1 MELLYVYIESYG
13 VLKQQEFN
21 LSGNHRFEFRD
32 NRLRL
37 VSQDQKVPENFFGKH
52 ISNVTCLVGENGTGK
67 TTFFRFLTQELIA
80 GNDNRAIRFIAVCA
94 KTYSGEQ
101 SDDLTREVSASD
113 EKVSVPFLVYVNGL
127 DGVELDIPCNRIQSP
142 PEENHIVT
150 YSPVVD
156 MGRLE
161 SWNSERIGN
170 WVNLSD
176 FALLRYDFEGVYYR
190 DYRDLSILRFSEVS
204 NLMRFTD
211 IRREVEL
218 MANPLYNDF
227 VVPRYV
233 RVRILDPAEV
243 PENVLYG
250 TIPSSKQN
258 EEILSGGDFL
268 ERLKLILTKEK
279 LASLTVK
286 GDLILSL
293 AIEAFTAEVRGAYA
307 NFSLSEGKEG
317 FIFKEVIAELQNSL
331 GWFEAINFE
340 DTDPANWLKS
350 FSPKAAGGYRSHFAQ
365 FIELAIEGLKII
377 ENDLVQSGENPEWSV
392 FHTISGY
399 PKYRHQIVFPIAD
412 HKTYFVQFIDWLS
425 KISRYTRPIT
435 FDYLN
440 SELRSYSLST
450 GESLRLKFFSR
461 LVNVG
466 LWREIDQ
473 SIGRKSVIL
482 LLDEADLGLHP
493 RWQQVFMA
501 DLLEFINKLVEKHFN
516 SKVNVQVII
525 ATHSPIFLSDI
536 PSSNVIGL
544 SKSDRLGKG
553 RRLTGFAGN
562 IFDLFN
568 DNFFLNESFM
578 GQFAERKLNS
588 LIGYLM
594 DKEDKDTDN
603 FKMWDETKARQ
614 VINMINEDVLRL
626 SLEGLYDER
635 FPKKDPDWID
645 RRIKELE
652 ELKKDQSNKKES

>member
-13 VLKQQEFN
+13 CLKEQDFN
-21 LSGNHRFEFRD
+21 LSGNHRFEYRD
-32 NRLRL
+32 KKLQL
-37 VSQDQKVPENFFGKH
+37 VSNEQKVPKDFFGEH
-52 ISNVTCLVGENGTGK
+52 ISNVSFLIGENGSGK

-80 GNDNRAIRFIAVCA
+80 GNDNRAIRFIAVFA
-94 KTYSGEQ
+94 NTNSEEQ
-101 SDDLTREVSASD
+101 NDDLTREVSASD
-113 EKVSVPFLVYVNGL
+113 EKVSVPFLVYFNGL
-127 DGVELDIPCNRIQSP
+127 DGVELDIPCIRIQSP

-150 YSPVVD
+150 YSPMTD
-156 MGRLE
+156 IGRLE

-243 PENVLYG
+243 LENILYG
-250 TIPSSKQN
+250 SIAGSKQN
-258 EEILSGGDFL
+258 EMILSGADFL
-268 ERLKLILTKEK
+268 EALKFILTKEK

-293 AIEAFTAEVRGAYA
+293 AIEAFAAEVRGAYA

-317 FIFKEVIAELQNSL
+317 FILEEVKAELQNAL
-331 GWFEAINFE
+331 GWFKAINLG
-340 DTDPANWLKS
+340 DTDPVNWLKS
-350 FSPKAAGGYRSHFAQ
+350 FSPKAASGYLSHFAQ
-365 FIELAIEGLKII
+365 FIELAVEGLGII
-377 ENDLVQSGENPEWSV
+377 ENDIVQSGENPEWSV
-392 FHTISGY
+392 FNTISGY
-399 PKYRHQIVFPIAD
+399 PRYRYQIVFPIAD
-412 HKTYFVQFIDWLS
+412 NKIYFIQFIDWLS

-440 SELRSYSLST
+440 SELQSYSMSM

-466 LWREIDQ
+466 LWKEIDQ
-473 SIGRKSVIL
+473 SLGRKSVIL

-501 DLLEFINKLVEKHFN
+501 DLLEFINKLVDKHFK

-536 PSSNVIGL
+536 PSSNVIWL
-544 SKSDRLGKG
+544 SKSDSLLKG
-553 RRLTGFAGN
+553 SRLTSFAGN

-568 DNFFLNESFM
+568 DNFFLNESFI
-578 GQFAERKLNS
+578 GKFAEDKLSS
-588 LIGYLM
+588 LINYLTNS
-594 DKEDKDTDN
+594 KEEGRTGVFD
-603 FKMWDETKARQ
+603 WDEGKARQ

-635 FPKKDPDWID
+635 FPQNDPDWID
-645 RRIKELE
+645 RRIRELE
-652 ELKKDQSNKKES
+652 ALKKNQSNEKGL